1 MKELLSGGSLVSK
14 EHPWQAGPRCKTQ
27 YLLEVGRRANTLGT
41 PYMSFF
47 TNAIMRLLGAQVRK
61 DLQDKYQIS
70 DDDFKII
77 EVRNN
82 FINNFILVSLL
93 GENLLSNIS
102 P

>member
-1 MKELLSGGSLVSK
+1 
-14 EHPWQAGPRCKTQ
+14 
-27 YLLEVGRRANTLGT
+27 
-41 PYMSFF
+41 MSFF

-82 FINNFILVSLL
+82 FMKNTMSF
-93 GENLLSNIS
+93 
-102 P
+102 